1 MHSSQAPP
9 QLQSVNIHE
18 ISEKV
23 QSKRDIYNFL
33 TQECQA
39 YLPKMDT
46 ANNYFLKQIARGA
59 KEVSVIGCMT
69 M

>member
-46 ANNYFLKQIARGA
+46 ANIYFLKQIARGT
-59 KEVSVIGCMT
+59 KEVSISLYMN